1 MSSLNRLIPILTIF
15 NYWFSCLYTVLYPTL
30 SWKTGFLRL
39 IINCQTD
46 WICNGCCICRQK
58 VRRKVVAGCSRNRKA
73 GFLHGTATSGCR
85 RAPSSTATIPVS
97 YLQIHFTIWDKYS
110 LKIETNTLSNLRQIL
125 WFPASSELNCC
136 YHSCFIFTNTFYN
149 LRQIHFTIWDKYILQ
164 FKRDLRE
171 THFAIYTNTNHWWS
185 SLWRSPSRWLASQQA
200 CLRGRHGCSS

>member
-149 LRQIHFTIWDKYILQ
+149 MRQIHFTIWDKYSGCQRAPSRTATIPVSYLLPNAHCYCCCDKQQTTPILVFSPLLLFLQ
-164 FKRDLRE
+164 F
-171 THFAIYTNTNHWWS
+171 
-185 SLWRSPSRWLASQQA
+185 
-200 CLRGRHGCSS
+200 